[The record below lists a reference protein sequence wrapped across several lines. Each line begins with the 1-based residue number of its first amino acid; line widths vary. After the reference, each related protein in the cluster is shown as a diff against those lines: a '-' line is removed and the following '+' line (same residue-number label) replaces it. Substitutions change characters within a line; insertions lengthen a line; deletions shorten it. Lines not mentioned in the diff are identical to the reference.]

1 MSIQGA
7 AMRGFVWVFLV
18 LSSILILSPQLALT
32 QESCPELIVEEAL
45 NAIGP
50 NCSAMDLN
58 TACYGYNRVNATRRQ
73 PGGPD
78 FFSQPNARAQLAA
91 LATIQTAP
99 NEQGL
104 GWGVAV
110 MSLQANDPDSVPGQA
125 INFLLLGGTEV
136 ENAVEPWEATRSR
149 EMAFYFRPGF
159 GPASCSA
166 VPNAI
171 AVRAPED
178 VTIDLNAN
186 GAHVRLGSTAIMRV
200 LPPGNTMQVF
210 TVEGTVILDADTP
223 EQLTVPPGFSTLRC
237 LGEPGDLG
245 IDGNSNDRVVTD
257 TCTWTTPTPA
267 DAELIALGAAV
278 DDLFGR
284 LGGSVCENGGQ
295 DVVHV
300 VRRGENLFRIARR
313 YTTTVQ
319 AITEANGIANAAA
332 IFPGQELLIACAI
345 DTGASTFPPVILI
358 PVTAPLTSSRP

>member
-1 MSIQGA
+1 
-7 AMRGFVWVFLV
+7 MRGFVWVFL
-18 LSSILILSPQLALT
+18 LFSTILILSPQLALT
-32 QESCPELIVEEAL
+32 QEQCPELVVEEAL

-50 NCSAMDLN
+50 NCSNMDVN

-91 LATIQTAP
+91 LATIHTAP

-110 MSLQANDPDSVPGQA
+110 ISLQANVPNSLPGQA

-159 GPASCSA
+159 GPAACST
-166 VPNAI
+166 VPNAV
-171 AVRAPED
+171 AVRTPD
-178 VTIDLNAN
+178 GVTIDLNAN
-186 GAHVRLGSTAIMRV
+186 GAHIRLGSTAIMRV

-210 TVEGTVILDADTP
+210 TVEGTVILDVDTP
-223 EQLTVPPGFSTLRC
+223 DQLTVPPGFSTLRC
-237 LGEPGDLG
+237 LSEPGDLG

-257 TCTWTTPTPA
+257 TCRWTTPVPA
-267 DAELIALGAAV
+267 APELLVLGEIV
-278 DDLFGR
+278 NDLFGR
-284 LGGSVCENGGQ
+284 LGSSVCANGGQ

-300 VRRGENLFRIARR
+300 VQRGENLFRIARR
-313 YTTTVQ
+313 YTTSVQ
-319 AITEANGIANAAA
+319 AITEANSIANAAA
-332 IFPGQELLIACAI
+332 IFPGQALLIACAI

-358 PVTAPLTSSRP
+358 PVTAPLTTSPP